1 MAAVVFTERGQERL
15 NEQDSETTERI
26 KKKLREICD
35 WPDHFLKP
43 LKGRNDYVLRV
54 GDYRVLIDWRKNDG
68 ETGDSPSHS
77 RTLDTASFSGLC
89 FSLVVIGSVSPP
101 SWNSRQGVAAPLRR
115 R

>member
-1 MAAVVFTERGQERL
+1 MADVFFTERGQERL
-15 NEQDSETTERI
+15 NEQDSETKDRI

-68 ETGDSPSHS
+68 ENGEDV
-77 RTLDTASFSGLC
+77 LY
-89 FSLVVIGSVSPP
+89 VKSV
-101 SWNSRQGVAAPLRR
+101 GHRR
-115 R
+115 NFYDRET